1 MQEDE
6 IKEHLKLI
14 LQEIENSKMKLMSKS
29 LTVLYVVIP
38 SVKVWLF
45 LLLLFVVIMM
55 PLLSMQSFVVTVLA
69 FIIEKCFFYQS
80 VFCNI

>member
-1 MQEDE
+1 
-6 IKEHLKLI
+6 
-14 LQEIENSKMKLMSKS
+14 MSKS
-29 LTVLYVVIP
+29 LKVSYVVIP

-69 FIIEKCFFYQS
+69 FIIEKCFFIKVSFVIYS
-80 VFCNI
+80 KFIMVYICVLIHI